1 MCREFIDRFHCSYRL
16 PIEYEDG
23 ERVNET
29 VKVVTL
35 TGGELL
41 VESYITY
48 SNVTETGE
56 EKDRRTDGQTDR
68 RTYRLTKGRVD

>member
-1 MCREFIDRFHCSYRL
+1 L

-56 EKDRRTDGQTDR
+56 EKYRLRDGQT
-68 RTYRLTKGRVD
+68 G

>member
-1 MCREFIDRFHCSYRL
+1 MLPFSFSKCVYFFSCSYRL

-29 VKVVTL
+29 VNVVTL

-41 VESYITY
+41 VESFITY

-56 EKDRRTDGQTDR
+56 DRH
-68 RTYRLTKGRVD
+68 RLRNGHTG

>member
-1 MCREFIDRFHCSYRL
+1 MPRVYAFYCSYRL

-56 EKDRRTDGQTDR
+56 DKHRPKYEWTG
-68 RTYRLTKGRVD
+68 

>member
-1 MCREFIDRFHCSYRL
+1 VYFFSCSYRL

-56 EKDRRTDGQTDR
+56 EKLRLKDGHT
-68 RTYRLTKGRVD
+68 G